1 MFLKSFKPA
10 VSAMKISRFALV
22 AAIAV
27 TSLTGLWLAGVPTGY
42 ASDLDTPMSADASGA
57 NFLRIGLN
65 KSVVLRLPA
74 DAKDVLVGNPD
85 IVDAVVRTRNTA
97 YLFARAVGQTNI
109 FFFDA
114 NGQQILNLDIEVAQ
128 DMTALQKLI
137 KRTLPGSRI
146 TVDMIGNNVIL
157 GGIAATPAEA
167 KTAEDLAKR
176 FGGDVLNTIKVA
188 TESQVMLKVRIAEVQ
203 RDVLKKLGVN
213 FSQLA
218 FDAGK
223 FAFSLPMTNTFP
235 NVTSTSL
242 KGTVGYAGNNL
253 SANASIEALEGTG
266 LLRTLAEPNL
276 TAVSGQPAKFHAGGE
291 YPYSTCDRNGICSI
305 EFKPYGVSLEFTPI
319 VMDAGRINLKIRTEV
334 SELASLPVGAAAG
347 SPPPV
352 NTRNAETTLELPS
365 GGAMM
370 LAGLIKDS
378 VRQNINGT
386 PGLKELPVL
395 GNLFRSRDY
404 VQNETEMVVI
414 VTPFIV
420 GAAGQSDLAMPTDGL
435 NAPTDGQA
443 LMWGRLNKLYGAP
456 GGTQTGTYT
465 GSVGHIVE

>member
-1 MFLKSFKPA
+1 
-10 VSAMKISRFALV
+10 MKISRFALL
-22 AAIAV
+22 ALLSLA
-27 TSLTGLWLAGVPTGY
+27 TLTGFWLVGMPAGH
-42 ASDLDTPMSADASGA
+42 ASDLDASMSTDASGA
-57 NFLRIGLN
+57 HFLRIGLN

-85 IVDAVVRTRNTA
+85 IVDAVVRTRSTA

-157 GGIAATPAEA
+157 GGVAATPGEA

-188 TESQVMLKVRIAEVQ
+188 SESQVMLKVRIAEVQ
-203 RDVLKKLGVN
+203 RDVLKKLGVD
-213 FSQLA
+213 FSQIA
-218 FDAGK
+218 FSAGK
-223 FAFSLPMTNTFP
+223 FAFDL
-235 NVTSTSL
+235 STSNAFANAGEAASL
-242 KGTVGYAGNNL
+242 LGGGSYAGSNL
-253 SANASIEALEGTG
+253 SVDAKLQAMEGTG
-266 LLRTLAEPNL
+266 MLRTLAEPNL
-276 TAVSGQPAKFHAGGE
+276 TAVSGQAASFHAGGE
-291 YPYSTCDRNGICSI
+291 YPYSVCDTNNVCTVA
-305 EFKPYGVSLEFTPI
+305 FKPYGVSLEFTPV
-319 VMDAGRINLKIRTEV
+319 VMDEGRINLKIRTEV
-334 SELASLPVGAAAG
+334 SELASIPNGTRMAA
-347 SPPPV
+347 PPI

-365 GGAMM
+365 GGSMM

-378 VRQNINGT
+378 MRQNINGT
-386 PGLKELPVL
+386 PGLKDVPVL

-404 VQNETEMVVI
+404 VQNETELVVI
-414 VTPFIV
+414 VTPYVV
-420 GAAGQSDLAMPTDGL
+420 GAAGPTELATPADRL
-435 NAPTDGQA
+435 NPPTDGQA

-456 GGTQTGTYT
+456 GNAQPGAYT

>member
-223 FAFSLPMTNTFP
+223 FAFSLPMHNTFP

-242 KGTVGYAGNNL
+242 KGTVGYAGNNP

-266 LLRTLAEPNL
+266 LLRTL
-276 TAVSGQPAKFHAGGE
+276 
-291 YPYSTCDRNGICSI
+291 
-305 EFKPYGVSLEFTPI
+305 
-319 VMDAGRINLKIRTEV
+319 
-334 SELASLPVGAAAG
+334 
-347 SPPPV
+347 
-352 NTRNAETTLELPS
+352 
-365 GGAMM
+365 
-370 LAGLIKDS
+370 
-378 VRQNINGT
+378 
-386 PGLKELPVL
+386 
-395 GNLFRSRDY
+395 
-404 VQNETEMVVI
+404 
-414 VTPFIV
+414 
-420 GAAGQSDLAMPTDGL
+420 
-435 NAPTDGQA
+435 
-443 LMWGRLNKLYGAP
+443 
-456 GGTQTGTYT
+456 
-465 GSVGHIVE
+465 